1 MALVAAS
8 EEISA
13 SSTLPLEFDNGEL
26 ISRAWKIIFSMMPPM
41 ILQSAVRL
49 KVPDIISR
57 AGPGAALSAQ
67 DIAAQ
72 LTAAT
77 QSPCNIDILSRILAY
92 LSSIG
97 IFAQKIIDH
106 VDDTA
111 SGRTAGTR
119 EIRYALT
126 DMTKAYFVT
135 ENNPT
140 SLVPFLLQQTYPTTT
155 AAWNNIAECTL
166 SQDGSS
172 AFEICYGQDV
182 WSYAQSHADT
192 NDIFNASM
200 ASLTKAVMSDVLA
213 AYDGFKDVNTL
224 VDVAGGVGQALIEIV
239 SAYPHIHA
247 INFDQPHVIANA
259 PAVEGIQHVS
269 GNIFEGIPSGDAF
282 FMKHVLHLW
291 DDKECHDILLN
302 CYNAL
307 SANGKLILAE
317 AVIKVCED
325 ELDPVGCG
333 QAMDMIMLGFMHGG
347 RERTEQQWKDL
358 LGDAGFRITKIVG
371 RKQSLVKVIEAVKLI

>member
-1 MALVAAS
+1 MALRAAS

-13 SSTLPLEFDNGEL
+13 SSALPLEFDNGDQL
-26 ISRAWKIIFSMMPPM
+26 MSRAWKIIFSMMPPM

-77 QSPCNIDILSRILAY
+77 QSPCNIDSLSRILTY

-106 VDDTA
+106 VDDAA
-111 SGRTAGTR
+111 SGSTR

-140 SLVPFLLQQTYPTTT
+140 SLAPYLLLHTHPTT
-155 AAWNNIAECTL
+155 AAVWNNFAECAL
-166 SQDGSS
+166 GQDGPS
-172 AFEICYGQDV
+172 AFDKRYGQDF
-182 WSYAQSHADT
+182 WSYTQSHADT
-192 NDIFNASM
+192 NDMFNASM
-200 ASLTKAVMSDVLA
+200 ASLTKAVMSDVLP
-213 AYDGFKDVNTL
+213 AYDGFKNVNTL
-224 VDVAGGVGQALIEIV
+224 VDVSAGVGQALTEIF
-239 SAYPHIHA
+239 SAYPCHQFRSASCHSKCA
-247 INFDQPHVIANA
+247 RC
-259 PAVEGIQHVS
+259 IQHVS
-269 GNIFEGIPSGDAF
+269 GNIFEGIPSGDEF

-302 CYNAL
+302 CYKAL
-307 SANGKLILAE
+307 PANGKLILAE
-317 AVIKVCED
+317 AVVKVCED

-333 QAMDMIMLGFMHGG
+333 QVMDMIMLGSTHGG

-358 LGDAGFRITKIVG
+358 LGASGFRITKIVG
-371 RKQSLVKVIEAVKLI
+371 RKQSLVKVI